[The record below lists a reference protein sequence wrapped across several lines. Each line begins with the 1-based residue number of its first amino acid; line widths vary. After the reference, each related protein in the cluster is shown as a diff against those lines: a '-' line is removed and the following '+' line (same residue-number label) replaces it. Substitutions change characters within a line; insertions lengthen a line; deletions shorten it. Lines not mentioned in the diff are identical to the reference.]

1 MYLRMRARTLRLQGR
16 QGKALADFRD
26 RVLKELGNRVNAI
39 ILYGSVARGETGEE
53 SDIDVLIVGRDKD
66 VRSKISEI
74 SYEIDY
80 ENRFETFITPV
91 YYTKEEIE
99 HRIKVGSP
107 FIYEVLKDG
116 VVLYDDGTFKGIR
129 EKVLGASR

>member
-1 MYLRMRARTLRLQGR
+1 MLGLQGR
-16 QGKALADFRD
+16 QRKALTEFRD
-26 RVLKELGNRVNAI
+26 RVVKELGDRINAI
-39 ILYGSVARGETGEE
+39 IVYGSVARGEAGEE
-53 SDIDVLIVGRDKD
+53 SDIDVLIVGKDKEI
-66 VRSKISEI
+66 RSMITEI

-80 ENRFETFITPV
+80 ENRFETFITPI

-116 VVLYDDGTFKGIR
+116 VALYDDGTFKRIR
-129 EKVLGASR
+129 EKMLGTGR

>member
-1 MYLRMRARTLRLQGR
+1 MLRLQGR
-16 QGKALADFRD
+16 QGKALTEFR
-26 RVLKELGNRVNAI
+26 NRVMKKLGDRINAI
-39 ILYGSVARGETGEE
+39 IVYGSVTRGEAGEE
-53 SDIDVLIVGRDKD
+53 SDIDVLIVGRDKEI
-66 VRSKISEI
+66 RSKIMEI
-74 SYEIDY
+74 GYEIDY

-116 VVLYDDGTFKGIR
+116 VALYDDGTFKRIR
-129 EKVLGASR
+129 EKMLGTGR

>member
-1 MYLRMRARTLRLQGR
+1 MLRLQGI
-16 QGKALADFRD
+16 QGKALMDFRD
-26 RVLKELGNRVNAI
+26 RVVKELGNRINAI
-39 ILYGSVARGETGEE
+39 ILYGSVARGEAGEE
-53 SDIDVLIVGRDKD
+53 SDIDVLIVGRDKE
-66 VRSKISEI
+66 VRSKVSEI

-80 ENRFETFITPV
+80 ENSFETFITPV

-99 HRIKVGSP
+99 HRIRVRSP
-107 FIYEVLKDG
+107 FILEVLKDG

>member
-1 MYLRMRARTLRLQGR
+1 MPMLRGRRGRALT
-16 QGKALADFRD
+16 DFRD
-26 RVLKELGNRVNAI
+26 RVVKELGNRINAI
-39 ILYGSVARGETGEE
+39 ILYGSVARGEAGEE
-53 SDIDVLIVGRDKD
+53 SDIDVLIVGRDKE
-66 VRSKISEI
+66 VRSKVLEI

-107 FIYEVLKDG
+107 FIHEVLKDG

>member
-1 MYLRMRARTLRLQGR
+1 MLRLQGR
-16 QGKALADFRD
+16 RGKALTEFKD
-26 RVLKELGNRVNAI
+26 RVVKELGDRINAI
-39 ILYGSVARGETGEE
+39 IVYGSVARGEAGEE
-53 SDIDVLIVGRDKD
+53 SDIDVLIVGRDKEI
-66 VRSKISEI
+66 RSKITEI
-74 SYEIDY
+74 GYEIDY

-116 VVLYDDGTFKGIR
+116 VALYDDGTFKRIR
-129 EKVLGASR
+129 EKMFGTGR

>member
-1 MYLRMRARTLRLQGR
+1 MT
-16 QGKALADFRD
+16 DFRD
-26 RVLKELGNRVNAI
+26 RVVKELGNLINAI
-39 ILYGSVARGETGEE
+39 IVYGSVERGEAREE
-53 SDIDVLIVGRDKD
+53 SDIDVLIVGRNKEI
-66 VRSKISEI
+66 RSKVSEI
-74 SYEIDY
+74 SYEVDY
-80 ENRFETFITPV
+80 ENSFETFITPV

-116 VVLYDDGTFKGIR
+116 VALYDDGTFKGIR

>member
-1 MYLRMRARTLRLQGR
+1 MLRLQGR
-16 QGKALADFRD
+16 QGKALTKFRD
-26 RVLKELGNRVNAI
+26 RVVEKLGDRINAI
-39 ILYGSVARGETGEE
+39 IVYGSVARGEAGEE
-53 SDIDVLIVGRDKD
+53 SDIDVLIVGRDKEI
-66 VRSKISEI
+66 RSRVSEI
-74 SYEIDY
+74 SYEVDY
-80 ENRFETFITPV
+80 ENSFETFIAPV

-107 FIYEVLKDG
+107 FIYEVWKDG